1 MLKYQNKTLSRNAQV
16 GVVLLAQSGHSEGLA
31 ARGYSIPG
39 GCEPEEVG
47 WSGPGVPCR
56 TLSDL
61 DRGQAQNWSKMNQD
75 QRKNMKINQSQDV
88 EIWGCQF

>member
-1 MLKYQNKTLSRNAQV
+1 MILFKKPNPLW
-16 GVVLLAQSGHSEGLA
+16 SEGLA
-31 ARGYSIPG
+31 ARGYFIPG
-39 GCEPEEVG
+39 GASQRGG

-61 DRGQAQNWSKMNQD
+61 VRGRAQNWSKIDQNQP
-75 QRKNMKINQSQDV
+75 KTVKITKSQHV